1 MSVRAIAMVLGN
13 FDVTEVGTCFVAGT
27 DTGRTVYRQVGR
39 VVPRDLTDRACPWPI
54 PVLGICVGRRLGPI
68 RL

>member
-27 DTGRTVYRQVGR
+27 DTGRTVHGQVGCL
-39 VVPRDLTDRACPWPI
+39 VSRDLPHRACSWAI
-54 PVLGICVGRRLGPI
+54 PVLRVCVR
-68 RL
+68 